1 MTGRAPRE
9 ASALASPA
17 SSRRREP
24 AGRLAAAVTEDRL
37 ATPASGFLAGALS
50 SRRGKGGARPP
61 CPATATEGAWRRPGR
76 R

>member
-24 AGRLAAAVTEDRL
+24 AGRLAAAVTGDRL
-37 ATPASGFLAGALS
+37 ASPASSFLAGDLS

-61 CPATATEGAWRRPGR
+61 FPAAATEGAWRRPGR